1 MGARPGLVKGNAMK
15 TKKRTVPD
23 LFPDCDCQPD
33 RESLKNA
40 MFRLLVLLTAGI
52 TILALIG
59 IIFSIFRE
67 GLPFFKAYPLSR
79 MLFGRAWY
87 PTHSDADF
95 GAFSLIISTILVS
108 LGALVIA
115 IPMGLGSAVFISE
128 LAGSRLR
135 EVAKPVIE
143 LLAAIP
149 SVVYGLFG
157 MAYLAPLVR
166 ELFGLDTG
174 LNLFSSSLILGLMV
188 VPIIASISEDA
199 LSGVPKS
206 IREASLS
213 LGATK
218 WESIS
223 RVVIPAA
230 GRGIIG
236 SVLLG
241 FGRAIGETMVV
252 LMVAGGATHLPSSIF
267 SSIRPL
273 TSTIAAEMGE
283 TVIGDLHYRSLFA
296 LAIILF
302 CMTFTVNIIASQLAN
317 RRSG

>member
-1 MGARPGLVKGNAMK
+1 MK
-15 TKKRTVPD
+15 TNKNIVPG
-23 LFPDCDCQPD
+23 LFPDCGCQP
-33 RESLKNA
+33 EKEQLKNYL
-40 MFRLLVLLTAGI
+40 FRILVVLTAGI
-52 TILALIG
+52 TILALAG
-59 IIFSIFRE
+59 IIYSIFRE
-67 GLPFFKAYPLSR
+67 GLPFFRDYPLFRTLLGSE
-79 MLFGRAWY
+79 WY
-87 PTHSDADF
+87 PTHAQADF
-95 GAFSLIISTILVS
+95 GAFTLIISTILVS
-108 LGALVIA
+108 LGALIIA
-115 IPMGLGSAVFISE
+115 IPLGLGSAVFISE
-128 LAGSRLR
+128 LAGSRVR
-135 EVAKPVIE
+135 EFAKPVIE

-157 MAYLAPLVR
+157 MAFLAPLVR
-166 ELFGLDTG
+166 QLFHLDTG

-188 VPIIASISEDA
+188 VPIIASMSDDA

-206 IREASLS
+206 LREASLS

-230 GRGIIG
+230 GRGVIG
-236 SVLLG
+236 SILLG

-252 LMVAGGATHLPSSIF
+252 LMVAGGATRMPSSIF
-267 SSIRPL
+267 SSVRPL

-302 CMTFTVNIIASQLAN
+302 CMTFTVNIIASHLAN
-317 RRSG
+317 RRAK